1 MRQDATEF
9 ALRAARR
16 SGEARAAVISATS
29 ARELA
34 ECDERLEVAERRHMT
49 ELEEARA
56 EMDALRDEMAGV
68 FRVVYVLASW
78 VGFDVAAAG
87 LAPLIRHHLI
97 FGHHLRGATGLA
109 AAGLVPDQL
118 QPL

>member
-68 FRVVYVLASW
+68 FRLM
-78 VGFDVAAAG
+78 
-87 LAPLIRHHLI
+87 
-97 FGHHLRGATGLA
+97 
-109 AAGLVPDQL
+109 
-118 QPL
+118 